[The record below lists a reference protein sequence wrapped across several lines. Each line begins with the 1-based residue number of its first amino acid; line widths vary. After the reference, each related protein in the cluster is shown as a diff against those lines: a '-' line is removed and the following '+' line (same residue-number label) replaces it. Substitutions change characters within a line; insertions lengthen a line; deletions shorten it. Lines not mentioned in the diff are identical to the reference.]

1 MPNTTTTVSAE
12 MEIVTAS
19 EISAADLRLH
29 AENINSA
36 IDLVVKH
43 EEAFSAATLE
53 PCLLIGREIAKAR
66 AIFGLSNID
75 RAALGGEAKAAL
87 SAPLTKQDCEVEIA
101 PNPLGFGAWLAREI
115 PRLKRPT
122 AIRYAT
128 CYAALE
134 LPADAPDT
142 AVRAAVKQLT
152 YAADKGGQPRPSL
165 NSLYK
170 AGKPSKEQLALPEGG
185 IAMPCDSPEIQR
197 QDAREYFHD
206 WITQGENLVSR
217 GHLDALDKPG
227 LAKLRDFNLWLRDR
241 INAR

>member
-1 MPNTTTTVSAE
+1 MPNNTAVSAE

-66 AIFGLSNID
+66 AIFGLTTVTRTIPATLS
-75 RAALGGEAKAAL
+75 RAVTT
-87 SAPLTKQDCEVEIA
+87 SDDEVEVQ
-101 PNPLGFGAWLAREI
+101 PNSLGFTAWLAREI

-122 AIRYAT
+122 ALKYAT

-170 AGKPSKEQLALPEGG
+170 AGKPSKEQLMLPEGG
-185 IAMPCDSPEIQR
+185 LAMPCDSPEIQR

-206 WITQGENLVSR
+206 WITQGESLVNR